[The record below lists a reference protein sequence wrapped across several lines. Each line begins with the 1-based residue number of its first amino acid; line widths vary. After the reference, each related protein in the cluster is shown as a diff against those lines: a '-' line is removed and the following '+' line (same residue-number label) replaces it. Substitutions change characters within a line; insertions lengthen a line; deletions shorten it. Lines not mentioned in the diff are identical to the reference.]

1 MKAYEGGWGEVTFE
15 LKDGW
20 ERVQGGGISVRPGL
34 LMGGG
39 LVSWRKLKQAL
50 TAEEGRNKTERAWV

>member
-1 MKAYEGGWGEVTFE
+1 MKAYEGGGGEVTFE

-20 ERVQGGGISVRPGL
+20 EKVQGGGISVCPGL
-34 LMGGG
+34 LMGAG

-50 TAEEGRNKTERAWV
+50 NG